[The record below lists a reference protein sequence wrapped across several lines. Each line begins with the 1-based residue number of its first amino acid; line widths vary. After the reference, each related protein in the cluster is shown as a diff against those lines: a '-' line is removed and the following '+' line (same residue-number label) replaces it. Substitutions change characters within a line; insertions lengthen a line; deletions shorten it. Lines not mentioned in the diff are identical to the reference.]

1 MVLRRGLALLPP
13 RVAVDLVGGETSL
26 VYEHNVGLLLH
37 QLNHPWNKLEDSVA
51 SCRLL
56 LRSLH
61 KLLVDLA
68 LLDPLLVVDLPQ
80 AVRRDSYCGESIVE
94 RLTTLCNCQEPL
106 LMHGLRTSEVG
117 DLIIGEDRLLVIF
130 E

>member
-13 RVAVDLVGGETSL
+13 RVAVDLVGGEARL
-26 VYEHNVGLLLH
+26 VYEDNVGLLLH

-56 LRSLH
+56 LCSLH

-68 LLDPLLVVDLPQ
+68 LLDTVLLVNLPQ
-80 AVRRDSYCGESIVE
+80 AVACDRCRWEAVVE
-94 RLTTLCNCQEPL
+94 RLAPLCD
-106 LMHGLRTSEVG
+106 G
-117 DLIIGEDRLLVIF
+117 
-130 E
+130 

>member
-80 AVRRDSYCGESIVE
+80 TVWCNSYHWVAVVE
-94 RLTTLCNCQEPL
+94 RLATLGNGQML
-106 LMHGLRTSEVG
+106 LLEQGLAASKEG
-117 DLIIGEDRLLVIF
+117 DLLFCEDRLLVF
-130 E
+130 FK